1 MGLSTFLNGRNP
13 TTLRGLRMLALTDTG
28 VVQTR
33 TATSDSGGGV
43 TQVWA
48 AGGTVPCRIDPISD
62 RGGAATTAGRID
74 ERSTHLVTCTF
85 GAAVTSNSRVVIAGR
100 GTYEV
105 TATRERTDAVTQVFE
120 VVEAS

>member
-1 MGLSTFLNGRNP
+1 MPLSTFLNGRNP
-13 TTLRGLRMLALTDTG
+13 TTLRGLRMLALTDTAT
-28 VVQTR
+28 VQTR
-33 TATSDSGGGV
+33 TSTSDSGGGV

-48 AGGTVPCRIDPISD
+48 SAGSLQVRIDPISD
-62 RGGAATTAGRID
+62 RGGAATVASRID
-74 ERSTHLVTCTF
+74 ERSTHVITTTF
-85 GAAVTSNSRVVIAGR
+85 GVTVGADNRIVIAGR